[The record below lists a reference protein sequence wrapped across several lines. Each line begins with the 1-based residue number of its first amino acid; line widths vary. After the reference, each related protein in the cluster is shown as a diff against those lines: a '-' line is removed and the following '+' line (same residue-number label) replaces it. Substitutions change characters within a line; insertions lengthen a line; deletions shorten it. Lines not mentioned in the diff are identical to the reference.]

1 MVAVSSVIKRFVWLA
16 QRLKIFAFAR
26 YLWLVDYKIL
36 PILTYYNIIKI
47 LKHTI
52 VIKYNNYQYNMI
64 NNNMINN
71 NIMFIYL
78 IFKLVEVLILINF
91 FEDLY

>member
-1 MVAVSSVIKRFVWLA
+1 
-16 QRLKIFAFAR
+16 
-26 YLWLVDYKIL
+26 
-36 PILTYYNIIKI
+36 
-47 LKHTI
+47 
-52 VIKYNNYQYNMI
+52 MI